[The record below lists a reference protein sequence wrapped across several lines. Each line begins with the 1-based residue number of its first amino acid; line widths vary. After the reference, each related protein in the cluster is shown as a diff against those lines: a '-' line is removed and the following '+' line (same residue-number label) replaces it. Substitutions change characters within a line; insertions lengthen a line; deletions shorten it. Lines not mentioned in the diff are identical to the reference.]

1 MENSPP
7 IPRKTHKKIP
17 KKSTKKEKVPQTT
30 VVAAAAAAISTPQEM
45 PHPPLLPAIN
55 GASASI
61 QGSIAAG
68 AAVCPQTPTHPATAP
83 GTPSPFDAITL
94 LQPSN
99 KKNPSRPTRIFRSVR
114 SAFRSFPILPHP
126 SSCRMPHLPLP
137 GFASSRHSVTGTI
150 FGHRRSHLSISFQEQ
165 PRSRPFLLLSLS
177 SPTSR
182 FLHDLRNFPL
192 LRLSLECEKTP
203 NQQHENDS
211 TACRL
216 LEEPLWSASINGKG
230 IGPAVRREP
239 TDADVRVMQLL
250 HATSAGAGVLP
261 ADMADPVEGELT
273 YMRSHFDRVVGSR
286 DSETFYMTNPE
297 GNGGPELTIFFV
309 RI

>member
-1 MENSPP
+1 
-7 IPRKTHKKIP
+7 
-17 KKSTKKEKVPQTT
+17 
-30 VVAAAAAAISTPQEM
+30 M
-45 PHPPLLPAIN
+45 PHPPLLPATN
-55 GASASI
+55 GASTPI
-61 QGSIAAG
+61 HGNMAAA
-68 AAVCPQTPTHPATAP
+68 AAVCPSTPTHTSTAP
-83 GTPSPFDAITL
+83 GKPSPFDNITL
-94 LQPSN
+94 LPTH
-99 KKNPSRPTRIFRSVR
+99 KKNPSRPTRLFRTVR

-137 GFASSRHSVTGTI
+137 GFASSRQSVTGTL
-150 FGHRRSHLSISFQEQ
+150 FGYRRSRLSLLFQEQ

-177 SPTSR
+177 SLTSR
-182 FLHDLRNFPL
+182 FLHDLRSSPL

-203 NQQHENDS
+203 NQHHENDS
-211 TACRL
+211 TTPCRL
-216 LEEPLWSASINGKG
+216 LEQPMWSASINGKG

-239 TDADVRVMQLL
+239 TDADVRIMQLL